1 MNRTATNEAVNRR
14 NLLSQRFTAA
24 GGVIASGALGCVAGI
39 SAGVRGEAIYPI
51 KQHAGLIEV
60 DTRPGEIH
68 RIQGH
73 SSAHGSHGQ
82 RRGRQMSLL
91 ILVVD
96 DEPDVE
102 ALFRQ

>member
-14 NLLSQRFTAA
+14 NLLSQRFTAV

-60 DTRPGEIH
+60 DTRPGEFTEFKV
-68 RIQGH
+68 
-73 SSAHGSHGQ
+73 
-82 RRGRQMSLL
+82 
-91 ILVVD
+91 ILPRMAATGNAGTD
-96 DEPDVE
+96 K
-102 ALFRQ
+102 